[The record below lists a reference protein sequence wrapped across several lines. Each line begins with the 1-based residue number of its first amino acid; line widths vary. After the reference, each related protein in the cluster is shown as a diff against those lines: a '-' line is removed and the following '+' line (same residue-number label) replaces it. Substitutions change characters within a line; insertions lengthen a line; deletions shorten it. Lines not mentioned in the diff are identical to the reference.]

1 MKIINISLR
10 FDKKITKCYHLYVIY
25 KKGTGDIMFKKA
37 VSLVLS
43 LTLFASV
50 YAPVCA
56 SASSYEETLRKK
68 GFTDGYIDSLVALHK
83 KYPNWEFEAFN
94 TGLTWNE
101 AINGERS
108 THSNQIIE
116 KLSSYGNDYY
126 CSCSKCKPNGKYRY
140 QYGNCVCAS
149 RWAVE
154 YFMDPRNWLDEK
166 HIFQFQ
172 SNSYSKSDTK
182 SGVEA
187 ILKPTWMHD
196 SNITYKDGEGKEIT
210 FVTKKGNNLKY
221 SKGIM
226 LAAEKSGLSAYYIAS
241 RIVKEVGSSKPT
253 AAGVC
258 GTKQPFTG
266 IYNYYSIG
274 ASSGA
279 MSGLEWASG
288 YLRSEEKTTLYS
300 KYDSEKKK
308 GTGTKTNVAK
318 YQYMSYIGTY
328 GDYFKVR
335 LYSQSSYAVGL
346 VGFVKQSAL
355 RTTYFTYN
363 RPWTNPYKSILGGAK
378 YIAEKYLTYQ
388 FTTYLEKFNVNK
400 ESGSLYSHEYM
411 QNVDAVST
419 ESVSTYNAY
428 KNAGVLSS
436 KHTFYIPVF
445 KSMPKDTKK
454 PEGRQE
460 QTVSKTQVTNLKL
473 KSRTCSKMTFKW
485 SAVDGASKYFLVV
498 RNLTKKTKFSKT
510 VTSPTATIKGLT
522 AGNKYKVRVKAYVGG
537 SWREYSKWLTA
548 KAIPMRGKITTLSS
562 PSEGEIYSKWK
573 KIKAA
578 TGYQLVYAR
587 DAEFKNIVAT
597 KNFNSTK
604 LEYTGKN
611 FTPGVTYYVRVRAY
625 TKVKKK
631 KHYGLWSKTKSIVS
645 E

>member
-1 MKIINISLR
+1 M
-10 FDKKITKCYHLYVIY
+10 V
-25 KKGTGDIMFKKA
+25 KKA
-37 VSLVLS
+37 LS
-43 LTLFASV
+43 LFLSITVLISCFA
-50 YAPVCA
+50 PFTA
-56 SASSYEETLRKK
+56 SASSYEDKLREK
-68 GFTDGYIDSLVALHK
+68 GFTDGYIDALVSLHK
-83 KYPNWEFEAFN
+83 KYPEWEFEAFN

-101 AINGERS
+101 AVNGERS

-116 KLSSYGNDYY
+116 KLSSYGDDYY

-140 QYGNCVCAS
+140 QYGSCVCAS

-172 SNSYSKSDTK
+172 SNAYSKSDTR

-196 SNITYKDGEGKEIT
+196 SAITYKDTEGKEKT
-210 FVTKKGNNLKY
+210 YVTKKGNNLKY

-226 LAAEKSGLSAYYIAS
+226 NAAEKSGLSAYYIAS
-241 RIVKEVGSSKPT
+241 RIVKEVGASKPT
-253 AAGVC
+253 ATGVC
-258 GTKQPFTG
+258 GTKKPFTG

-288 YLRSEEKTTLYS
+288 FLRSEEKTTLYS

-308 GTGTKTNVAK
+308 GTGTKTDVAK

-328 GDYFKVR
+328 GDYYKVR

-363 RPWTNPYKSILGGAK
+363 RPWTNPYRSILGGAK

-388 FTTYLEKFNVNK
+388 YTTYLEKFNVNK
-400 ESGSLYSHEYM
+400 SSGSLYSHEYM

-428 KNAGVLSS
+428 KSAGVLSS
-436 KHTFYIPVF
+436 KHIFYIPVF
-445 KSMPKDTKK
+445 KSMPKDTSK
-454 PEGRQE
+454 PEGQAE
-460 QTVSKTQVTNLKL
+460 QQPVPTNTITVKL
-473 KSRTCSKMTFKW
+473 KSRTCSQMTFKW
-485 SAVDGASKYFLVV
+485 NAIEGATKYFMVV

-522 AGNKYKVRVKAYVGG
+522 AGNKYKVRVKPYVKGKWG
-537 SWREYSKWLTA
+537 SYSKWRTA
-548 KAIPMRGKITTLSS
+548 KAIPMRGKIITLTSS
-562 PSEGEIYSKWK
+562 SEGEIYSKWK

-578 TGYQLVYAR
+578 SGYQLTYSR
-587 DAEFKNIVAT
+587 DEDFKNIIAT
-597 KNFNSTK
+597 KNFKSSV

-611 FTPGVTYYVRVRAY
+611 FTPGVTYYVKVRAY
-625 TKVKKK
+625 TKVKNKK
-631 KHYGLWSKTKSIVS
+631 YYGLWSKPKSVVS
-645 E
+645 K